1 MITFLV
7 IIRQCLVAGGSSL
20 PTNPQSLLHLQL
32 GMHLPSP
39 DNRMLW
45 LPSIDLMPL
54 GEPRSHPTL
63 PDSAAD
69 VASQ

>member
-1 MITFLV
+1 
-7 IIRQCLVAGGSSL
+7 
-20 PTNPQSLLHLQL
+20 
-32 GMHLPSP
+32 
-39 DNRMLW
+39 MLW